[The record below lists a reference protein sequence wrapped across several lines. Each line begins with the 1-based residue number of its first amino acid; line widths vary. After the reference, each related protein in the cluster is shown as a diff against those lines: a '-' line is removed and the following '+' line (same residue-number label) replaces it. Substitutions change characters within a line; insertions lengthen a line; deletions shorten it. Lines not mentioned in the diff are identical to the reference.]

1 MKAVEQKIWRGGQ
14 LNKDVKK
21 DFKLKKIEQLSF
33 KWLTKDRFAIK
44 DIFAIIVLVLI
55 IRFLAAH
62 LSVHIN
68 WS

>member
-14 LNKDVKK
+14 LNKDIKK

-44 DIFAIIVLVLI
+44 DIFAIIVLVLAI
-55 IRFLAAH
+55 KYLSGH
-62 LSVHIN
+62 LIIN
-68 WS
+68 WK